1 MSWQEALDELVE
13 RQQAALFEGRRDDL
27 SALQEEQRAF
37 LAALPPLTPAGRPAL
52 ERALRASL
60 ETQRS
65 LAGSL
70 VETKGAL
77 ERLRRSRP
85 AIAAYGGAARAGL
98 DARA

>member
-1 MSWQEALDELVE
+1 MSWQAALDELVE
-13 RQQAALFEGRRDDL
+13 RQEAALRDRRWDDL

-37 LAALPPLTPAGRPAL
+37 LAALPPLTPAARPAL
-52 ERALRASL
+52 ARALQASL
-60 ETQRS
+60 DTQRS

-85 AIAAYGGAARAGL
+85 AIAAYGGTARSGI